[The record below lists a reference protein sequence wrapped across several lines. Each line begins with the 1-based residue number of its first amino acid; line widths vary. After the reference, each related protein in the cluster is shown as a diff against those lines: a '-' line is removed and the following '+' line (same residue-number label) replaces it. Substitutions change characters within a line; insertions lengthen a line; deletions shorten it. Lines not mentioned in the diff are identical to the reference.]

1 MKEMFKLR
9 KENEEL
15 RKENLFLKK
24 QRHFLQKK
32 SVSWCLLLLNKA
44 VKFHVKF
51 YSYWRIIVIDRK
63 SENGECI
70 LPKILPVSDLRNY
83 NEVLKIVG

>member
-24 QRHFLQKK
+24 HRYSLQKK